1 MRKQRRQR
9 KIEIFKLEDR
19 VLFEAAGAAE
29 AVEAADHANNPN
41 PDQQHDISESERQ
54 EKEAQSAVKHVGPGT
69 ALPDPGAAVQ
79 DQGAGLAQPGTAHQD
94 PAQKL
99 VDGSADFS
107 NVPDVTEHH
116 SSDVSDFLNADFS
129 DHSAAQL
136 SFSDSLSADGH
147 DLIIVDADAAKDLD
161 LNSLP
166 DNTEVLVLDHNSD
179 AMEQINAYLD
189 SRDGKFDSVKF
200 VVDADLFGADS
211 AQEHLELNGEDVSAA
226 DLNAIRDHVAEHG
239 DLSVHTA
246 LDDSALSYSLNP
258 DGDFEHSADGDLHDT
273 VIHPE
278 IDKNITVNTDPAD
291 QIDPA
296 LANPVED
303 GRNELV
309 IIDSNMADKD
319 TVLSQIGEGRDV
331 LEIDPTQDAM
341 SQIQDYLDAHSDTKY
356 DAVHIMTHGNDL
368 GFYLGS
374 TKVTTA
380 DQMSVF
386 NGHMAENG
394 DFMLYGCELA
404 SNEHGQSLIQDIAD
418 FTGCDV
424 AASTNTTGISGD
436 WALEYN
442 VGVIETANISIHG
455 WEHDLLTYKVKADA
469 ASGSG
474 YYSSISSLPT
484 AAFTGDHTVELYSHI
499 TDQGTF
505 TVTSGTLTIVSAI
518 ENNVP
523 GSYVYT
529 LTGSA
534 TVNSGATL
542 IIRSSVSSFG
552 GNGSINVSGNLQV
565 ETNIAPIVN
574 LNGGTLNIVSDAT
587 VSTVNVSGASSIDS
601 DGVISSL
608 TLNSGGTLNLSS
620 GTVTGT
626 VNRGTLTGAG
636 ATFGAVTN
644 YADFTLTGG
653 SVSSL
658 DNSGNFN
665 MSGGTVSTTLT
676 NSASTTMSGG
686 TITTVD
692 NNSGTFDLSGGTVA
706 TLNNISDLTVS
717 GGEIDTLSNN
727 GTGTFTISGG
737 TIDRLINATAEN
749 NTITGGTIS
758 ALDNSGRLDVSGSTT
773 IIGALRNIITGELTI
788 SDATISETVDNSAK
802 LTFATDLATGFIT
815 NAEGGELYINGV
827 LTIKTDNGDTALTN
841 LKGGK
846 IYFNNGTLENAN
858 SAQTG
863 IGLSNTAGG
872 TVSITSGA
880 TGSIKGFAY
889 GAEVLLGQPLSGFTF
904 NNNGTNYLSSI
915 TVVGANG
922 GTGAVDEVE
931 SLEDA
936 LLKIDSTPG
945 TAYTINFKLALQD
958 YYTNG
963 VGGWADYLTIKNDYT
978 LANLVAVSSNTIVT
992 VNGQNYNVL
1001 LSVFADANVTIT
1013 AADVAGKTTI
1023 FNNVS
1028 FTVGGG
1034 KTLTVDR
1041 GASLAFSANLNT
1053 YQEIASVSG
1062 SVSTVISATLQNGTV
1077 SLVNDGTL
1085 NINGA
1090 VSFNYYSLAAP
1101 ASAIVNN
1108 GTLNMQGGELSVSI
1122 TDSWSST
1129 AASFNGILN
1138 NGNATISGST
1148 LSAMNIPAAV
1158 TDSAL
1163 IRNAGNILTIKDD
1176 STLSISGA
1184 NRIYGIYNDTTVS
1197 ITNSSVTASGVDS
1210 YGLFNSNNAVATF
1223 TVTKLPDAL
1232 PDPGSIEGLVPLQS
1246 YLSSIYHIQ
1255 GGKYAVYNENSFTAF
1270 NNVASGSGYTVDD
1283 SGLLSGTVG
1292 GVGTFRDAPL
1302 YALIG
1307 EVHTQ
1312 GKTSGAG
1319 SNATTTLNKVAVLG
1333 DVTNLGTAYIS
1344 LNSVSLNGNIANSLS
1359 NVFVNGRFMSSN
1371 FYYQPTGSSNTYN
1384 AYYGTNGSL
1393 NPMEI
1398 WNYFYTT
1405 SGTNAGGTIRFGEQY
1420 DPQTGE
1426 AKTVTV
1432 IFNSMSDYSFYNLTG
1447 TMSLTNFAGLSSE
1460 RNPVQIYNQGVM
1472 IIDSTN
1478 AVGKNA
1484 DGTYTLYVEQADQAV
1499 SMLNSHI
1506 ASASPE
1512 VYYGISRNLLGK
1524 AWGEYDLADGVID
1537 AGILNVNINGYNP
1550 ASAVLNSLT
1559 LTGLDIRNTTQG
1571 SGSSA
1576 SNGSTAVTNY
1586 GGNLTING
1594 GKLSGTYSGLDN
1606 IEVISYGSTSDLI
1619 YVITPIANLNDV
1631 LSVAGSAYSIRNSG
1645 ELNIAGVDGS
1655 ETLLTNQ
1662 LAFSSTYLGDYVA
1675 LLNSSISSYIW
1686 EYDSGESGVLTV
1698 VHYYWNSAFTGGT
1711 FTFTDGTTGAII
1723 SSSVHLYHM
1732 TSASVVNRTEIS
1744 LPESMNYSIPNTSN
1758 VVRGYGNVI
1767 VSVGEA
1773 VADEVLF
1780 VAAPSGD
1787 YQIAFVNWGDL
1798 TVTGI
1803 AGDFFGFDYLIDN
1816 SSNEW
1821 DYWTTNYFS
1830 IPRYPYTVI
1839 GDYAPTADLEIGFK
1853 IAASSIYR
1861 NFGTLTLRGVE
1872 TQNADGS
1879 YSYQCGIVTVDD
1891 TLLVSSVNASLSG
1904 SNFTRLNL
1912 VNFSVIAE
1920 SSPVAIQNEGFLGIY
1935 NGHYDSAANE
1945 WIGGSNAYVQATNG
1959 TAILNRDTLE
1969 IYNSAI
1975 VNSVNGIE
1983 ATDQASYMDIVNTT
1997 IANNSGWGIISAI
2010 GAPTGDFNFLVANST
2025 IAYNGSGGI
2034 RLTNGNGKL
2043 FLINTIVLNANPDA
2057 SSESSVDIVF
2067 DNGASLDSLSA
2078 GNLYGKTA
2086 AETKD
2091 LQGKTFGGWD
2101 DINHVYSLVENGPA
2115 WSISV
2120 AWSYDRT
2127 SGSMW
2132 VIDRVTVGS
2141 ATSGAYT
2148 IHYDQVGNER
2158 QVSGGRIGA
2167 YVLSGTTPSGPV
2179 TIIVNTIFDSANF
2192 DESHFTEK
2200 DGIYSLREVIWAIQ
2214 NGYLE
2219 SGDVQFDWSALI
2231 AQMEGGTDITIT
2243 VDLGSIGI
2251 TDNISIDLTK
2261 QKNTIPV
2268 GVTLTIDASGN
2279 GESAFVVNGSA
2290 IGTSLSLNNLTLT
2303 GAATA
2308 GNGGAIDIEAG
2319 TVNLTNVD
2327 IKDGSA
2333 ALGGAIYLASGS
2345 AFLTAS
2351 GTTFSN
2357 NTASSGG
2364 AIYNNGGQVT
2374 FSGGGNSFSNNQ
2386 AGNGGAIYNNRG
2398 TLSLGGVSFSGNSAT
2413 VGNGGAIYT
2422 VGGTIDMGG
2431 TSFSGN
2437 SATGNGGAI
2446 YNNGSSLSV
2455 ADGGVFTGNHA
2466 TENGGAIYNDG
2477 NGSLTIQGGEFS
2489 GNYTDSGDG
2498 GVIYNGSGALDIQGG
2513 VFSGNHAAG
2522 SGGVIYNG
2530 SGALTIQ
2537 SGEFSGNY
2545 AGGDGGVVYNA
2556 SGAGAM
2562 NVAGGVFA
2570 GNYAGGNG
2578 GAVYNASA
2586 EGMTVFAAFGGNH
2599 AANGGAIYNTAG
2611 ILNIG
2616 GMFIGNYAETGDG
2629 GAIYNESAA
2638 GMTVAADF
2646 AGNYAANGGAI
2657 YNKNGTLAIS
2667 GGSFEA
2673 NEARNGN
2680 GGAIYH
2686 GGAGSLTIDG
2696 TRLIGNSAAVQ
2707 GGAVF
2712 SGNGALNVKNSTFT
2726 GNMAVTGA
2734 AIFSGGS
2741 ATMDRVVFS
2750 GNQASESI
2758 VTINGGDL
2766 KNLTVSG
2773 NTAGGALFD
2782 SQGSKTVIDLSAF
2795 YDNNAEILLS
2805 AGATLYVINSTFA
2818 EGNGDVTKHM
2828 ITGGDVTIL
2837 NTTVT
2842 GDMADRGDA
2851 LIDAG
2856 TIRSVNNI
2864 IVGTDASQTA
2874 LNGGKVEAAY
2884 TIMSGTGTQ
2893 VHGGVDDSNTF
2904 GINYRALFGGNTVD
2918 PATGTIALLS
2928 GSIAETG
2935 VWVGYNTEGDLYYSV
2950 RPDQLYPR
2958 YGIDKVD
2965 WKKFGSDT
2973 LIARPDN
2980 VKITEGLNGN
2990 TLPSIGSYWI
3000 TQDVPTLGIGPGVN
3014 NTFID
3019 PSFNGI
3025 GWNNNDIYNVVAD
3038 SLIMNPGFLLNFRNE
3053 MPVGGRWY
3061 YDFTHAFD
3069 DRYSSYVGRFAVTLG
3084 RFDLGFVPSGEN
3096 YISVNVNSHVS
3107 DDFTRYTTTPYLSDG
3122 TPLIPAELESM
3133 NSETTAPATEGSF
3146 ELPEGLEEKLV
3157 SYLGRAEIFKN
3168 DFDKA
3173 LDQLLAVNA

>member
-200 VVDADLFGADS
+200 VVDADPSGADS
-211 AQEHLELNGEDVSAA
+211 AQEHLELNGKDVSDA

-246 LDDSALSYSLNP
+246 LDDSAPSYSLNP

-455 WEHDLLTYKVKADA
+455 WEHDLATITLTVDGVGSGVNKYATLDEALAVANGDTAGNIYIVVLDKDGATHTITNGTYKNVERITVTAEDILALDNGADVTIENGTFVVEEKGTLNIIDNVTLSVKNTIVIAYGGNA
-469 ASGSG
+469 TLNGTI
-474 YYSSISSLPT
+474 SIESAGNVAISNTGELNI
-484 AAFTGDHTVELYSHI
+484 TGDV
-499 TDQGTF
+499 TF
-505 TVTSGTLTIVSAI
+505 THTASAGDSAISNSGKLTI
-518 ENNVP
+518 
-523 GSYVYT
+523 SY
-529 LTGSA
+529 SK
-534 TVNSGATL
+534 
-542 IIRSSVSSFG
+542 
-552 GNGSINVSGNLQV
+552 INVSGYSYSVLNTSVASNKNTVSATFTNAELGAGIQSAGSV
-565 ETNIAPIVN
+565 ENTLTDVTLTGDLTNKGSNFYITGTFKSADNSPI
-574 LNGGTLNIVSDAT
+574 NITNENVDAT
-587 VSTVNVSGASSIDS
+587 GIYGET
-601 DGVISSL
+601 
-608 TLNSGGTLNLSS
+608 GGNIYFGEYDVGGESS
-620 GTVTGT
+620 GT
-626 VNRGTLTGAG
+626 
-636 ATFGAVTN
+636 
-644 YADFTLTGG
+644 
-653 SVSSL
+653 SIE
-658 DNSGNFN
+658 FN
-665 MSGGTVSTTLT
+665 EDQQYSFR
-676 NSASTTMSGG
+676 
-686 TITTVD
+686 
-692 NNSGTFDLSGGTVA
+692 NN
-706 TLNNISDLTVS
+706 
-717 GGEIDTLSNN
+717 
-727 GTGTFTISGG
+727 
-737 TIDRLINATAEN
+737 
-749 NTITGGTIS
+749 
-758 ALDNSGRLDVSGSTT
+758 
-773 IIGALRNIITGELTI
+773 
-788 SDATISETVDNSAK
+788 
-802 LTFATDLATGFIT
+802 
-815 NAEGGELYINGV
+815 
-827 LTIKTDNGDTALTN
+827 
-841 LKGGK
+841 
-846 IYFNNGTLENAN
+846 
-858 SAQTG
+858 
-863 IGLSNTAGG
+863 GG
-872 TVSITSGA
+872 TVSIYNFTGLSSEANPVTIWNKGIFLIDPNRTDQTAATLWVTGTTVNNSYNSGIYNTNTEGRKYRDHHMILTDLHIRNTQA
-880 TGSIKGFAY
+880 KSIGVTNYAGTLYMERGSIQAGYAGFANLVHISDSGSTSPVITIYMPYAKMIDVETVAGRAYSIINSGTLEQSNSNNSLLLTNHLDIIPADSYNGDYVAFANRSVTFALREYYESTTNYWNQWWGKFTTGFQDFSFSGNFGRQSASALLPGNLTVQTQDSLSLSTERITIETADDSWSGTNPTSTTWLYQVY
-889 GAEVLLGQPLSGFTF
+889 GAEVDARLSNVAFFAEGSNSATALQNWGNLTVDDIDISRYSVTDFSTILDNGRTSFLIGLYYNPITTTIYQARFSVRANIEVGFTF
-904 NNNGTNYLSSI
+904 TASQIKAGNFDRTTTSGLSLIDGDTILRGTDTEGTAKMLVEGAPYIIYERQTLSLINVTVEGAKGSEALRNQGTLYIGNGAVKETVYWSDTNTWLDIAKASYDEAKGKSQAYIKADEGTAIVNDSGALFLINAAIKDSVVGVDNDAYMAVMNSTFYNNKIGIRSISTSSSANTTPLLIGNTTIYSNKADSVGVQLDGGKMSIANSIVLVAGGVGINNNNGT
-915 TVVGANG
+915 
-922 GTGAVDEVE
+922 
-931 SLEDA
+931 
-936 LLKIDSTPG
+936 IDSDVG
-945 TAYTINFKLALQD
+945 NIIGQD
-958 YYTNG
+958 AQDTETKVAQVYG
-963 VGGWADYLTIKNDYT
+963 VFPVWD
-978 LANLVAVSSNTIVT
+978 NT
-992 VNGQNYNVL
+992 YNVL
-1001 LSVFADANVTIT
+1001 
-1013 AADVAGKTTI
+1013 
-1023 FNNVS
+1023 
-1028 FTVGGG
+1028 
-1034 KTLTVDR
+1034 
-1041 GASLAFSANLNT
+1041 SL
-1053 YQEIASVSG
+1053 
-1062 SVSTVISATLQNGTV
+1062 
-1077 SLVNDGTL
+1077 
-1085 NINGA
+1085 
-1090 VSFNYYSLAAP
+1090 
-1101 ASAIVNN
+1101 
-1108 GTLNMQGGELSVSI
+1108 
-1122 TDSWSST
+1122 
-1129 AASFNGILN
+1129 
-1138 NGNATISGST
+1138 
-1148 LSAMNIPAAV
+1148 
-1158 TDSAL
+1158 
-1163 IRNAGNILTIKDD
+1163 KD
-1176 STLSISGA
+1176 
-1184 NRIYGIYNDTTVS
+1184 
-1197 ITNSSVTASGVDS
+1197 
-1210 YGLFNSNNAVATF
+1210 
-1223 TVTKLPDAL
+1223 
-1232 PDPGSIEGLVPLQS
+1232 
-1246 YLSSIYHIQ
+1246 
-1255 GGKYAVYNENSFTAF
+1255 
-1270 NNVASGSGYTVDD
+1270 
-1283 SGLLSGTVG
+1283 
-1292 GVGTFRDAPL
+1292 
-1302 YALIG
+1302 
-1307 EVHTQ
+1307 
-1312 GKTSGAG
+1312 
-1319 SNATTTLNKVAVLG
+1319 
-1333 DVTNLGTAYIS
+1333 
-1344 LNSVSLNGNIANSLS
+1344 
-1359 NVFVNGRFMSSN
+1359 
-1371 FYYQPTGSSNTYN
+1371 
-1384 AYYGTNGSL
+1384 
-1393 NPMEI
+1393 
-1398 WNYFYTT
+1398 
-1405 SGTNAGGTIRFGEQY
+1405 
-1420 DPQTGE
+1420 
-1426 AKTVTV
+1426 
-1432 IFNSMSDYSFYNLTG
+1432 
-1447 TMSLTNFAGLSSE
+1447 
-1460 RNPVQIYNQGVM
+1460 
-1472 IIDSTN
+1472 
-1478 AVGKNA
+1478 
-1484 DGTYTLYVEQADQAV
+1484 
-1499 SMLNSHI
+1499 
-1506 ASASPE
+1506 
-1512 VYYGISRNLLGK
+1512 
-1524 AWGEYDLADGVID
+1524 
-1537 AGILNVNINGYNP
+1537 
-1550 ASAVLNSLT
+1550 
-1559 LTGLDIRNTTQG
+1559 
-1571 SGSSA
+1571 
-1576 SNGSTAVTNY
+1576 GSTALTGGVALGYTISENNFMLYINDVTKADIVVTWDKLGNDRTTEIGSY
-1586 GGNLTING
+1586 VKTGGVTPP
-1594 GKLSGTYSGLDN
+1594 SP
-1606 IEVISYGSTSDLI
+1606 TSD
-1619 YVITPIANLNDV
+1619 
-1631 LSVAGSAYSIRNSG
+1631 
-1645 ELNIAGVDGS
+1645 
-1655 ETLLTNQ
+1655 
-1662 LAFSSTYLGDYVA
+1662 
-1675 LLNSSISSYIW
+1675 
-1686 EYDSGESGVLTV
+1686 
-1698 VHYYWNSAFTGGT
+1698 
-1711 FTFTDGTTGAII
+1711 
-1723 SSSVHLYHM
+1723 
-1732 TSASVVNRTEIS
+1732 
-1744 LPESMNYSIPNTSN
+1744 
-1758 VVRGYGNVI
+1758 
-1767 VSVGEA
+1767 
-1773 VADEVLF
+1773 
-1780 VAAPSGD
+1780 
-1787 YQIAFVNWGDL
+1787 
-1798 TVTGI
+1798 
-1803 AGDFFGFDYLIDN
+1803 
-1816 SSNEW
+1816 
-1821 DYWTTNYFS
+1821 
-1830 IPRYPYTVI
+1830 
-1839 GDYAPTADLEIGFK
+1839 
-1853 IAASSIYR
+1853 
-1861 NFGTLTLRGVE
+1861 
-1872 TQNADGS
+1872 
-1879 YSYQCGIVTVDD
+1879 
-1891 TLLVSSVNASLSG
+1891 
-1904 SNFTRLNL
+1904 
-1912 VNFSVIAE
+1912 
-1920 SSPVAIQNEGFLGIY
+1920 
-1935 NGHYDSAANE
+1935 
-1945 WIGGSNAYVQATNG
+1945 
-1959 TAILNRDTLE
+1959 
-1969 IYNSAI
+1969 
-1975 VNSVNGIE
+1975 
-1983 ATDQASYMDIVNTT
+1983 
-1997 IANNSGWGIISAI
+1997 
-2010 GAPTGDFNFLVANST
+2010 
-2025 IAYNGSGGI
+2025 
-2034 RLTNGNGKL
+2034 
-2043 FLINTIVLNANPDA
+2043 
-2057 SSESSVDIVF
+2057 
-2067 DNGASLDSLSA
+2067 
-2078 GNLYGKTA
+2078 
-2086 AETKD
+2086 
-2091 LQGKTFGGWD
+2091 
-2101 DINHVYSLVENGPA
+2101 
-2115 WSISV
+2115 
-2120 AWSYDRT
+2120 
-2127 SGSMW
+2127 
-2132 VIDRVTVGS
+2132 
-2141 ATSGAYT
+2141 
-2148 IHYDQVGNER
+2148 
-2158 QVSGGRIGA
+2158 
-2167 YVLSGTTPSGPV
+2167 
-2179 TIIVNTIFDSANF
+2179 IIVNTVDDYAGTITKELIENKIKNEDS
-2192 DESHFTEK
+2192 K
-2200 DGIYSLREVIWAIQ
+2200 YSLREVIWAIQ

-2219 SGDVQFDWSALI
+2219 SGDVQFDWDALI
-2231 AQMEGGTDITIT
+2231 VDGGNTNITIE
-2243 VDLGSIGI
+2243 VKYGSIDI
-2251 TDNISIDLTK
+2251 TDNISITIDLTK
-2261 QKNTIPV
+2261 QEQLVPV
-2268 GVTLTIDASGN
+2268 GVTLTINASGN
-2279 GESAFVVNGSA
+2279 GESAFVVNGS
-2290 IGTSLSLNNLTLT
+2290 SLSLGGEKNNNLTLI
-2303 GAATA
+2303 GATTA

-2319 TVNLTNVD
+2319 IVNLTNVD

-2513 VFSGNHAAG
+2513 KFSDNHAAG
-2522 SGGVIYNG
+2522 NGGVIYNG

-2611 ILNIG
+2611 ILNVG

-2646 AGNYAANGGAI
+2646 TDNNAANGGAI

-2686 GGAGSLTIDG
+2686 GGAGSLMIDG

-2726 GNMAVTGA
+2726 GNMAVAGA
-2734 AIFSGGS
+2734 AIFSGGF

-2766 KNLTVSG
+2766 KNLTVSD
-2773 NTAGGALFD
+2773 NTAGSGALFD
-2782 SQGSKTVIDLSAF
+2782 SLGSKTVIDLSAF

-2874 LNGGKVEAAY
+2874 LNGSKVEAAY

-2893 VHGGVDDSNTF
+2893 VHGGVDDSNVF

-2935 VWVGYNTEGDLYYSV
+2935 VWVGYNTENGDLYYSV

-3096 YISVNVNSHVS
+3096 YISINVNSHVS

>member
-79 DQGAGLAQPGTAHQD
+79 EQGAGLAQPGTAHQD

-129 DHSAAQL
+129 DHSAAKL

-166 DNTEVLVLDHNSD
+166 DNTEVLVLDHDSD

-200 VVDADLFGADS
+200 VVDADLSGADS
-211 AQEHLELNGEDVSAA
+211 AQEHLELNGKDVSAA

-246 LDDSALSYSLNP
+246 LDDSAPSYSLNP
-258 DGDFEHSADGDLHDT
+258 DGDFEHRADGDLHDT

-319 TVLSQIGEGRDV
+319 SVLSQIGEGRDV
-331 LEIDPTQDAM
+331 LEIDPSQDAM

-442 VGVIETANISIHG
+442 VGVIETVNISIRNWDHNLKTWKIIDDNTSG
-455 WEHDLLTYKVKADA
+455 KYDGENIGDITAGL
-469 ASGSG
+469 ASGDVIEF
-474 YYSSISSLPT
+474 YSDITEYGITTITADNITVRSAKVDGAQQSYTYTVAGSLTVDTGASI
-484 AAFTGDHTVELYSHI
+484 
-499 TDQGTF
+499 TF
-505 TVTSGTLTIVSAI
+505 T
-518 ENNVP
+518 
-523 GSYVYT
+523 
-529 LTGSA
+529 
-534 TVNSGATL
+534 
-542 IIRSSVSSFG
+542 SSVSGIS
-552 GNGSINVSGNLQV
+552 GNGIINISGSLSL
-565 ETNIAPIVN
+565 ETATTAIVK
-574 LNGGTLNIVSDAT
+574 LDGGALKITGAT
-587 VSTVNVSGASSIDS
+587 VSKVDAFGASSIDS
-601 DGVISSL
+601 SGVISSL
-608 TLNSGGTLNLSS
+608 TLNTGGTLNLSS

-665 MSGGTVSTTLT
+665 MSGGTVSTLT
-676 NSASTTMSGG
+676 NSASTAMTGG

-692 NNSGTFDLSGGTVA
+692 NNSGTFDLSGGTVT
-706 TLNNISDLTVS
+706 TLNNTSDLTVS
-717 GGEIDTLSNN
+717 GGAIGTLNN
-727 GTGTFTISGG
+727 RAGGDLAMSGGQITVTLNNSSTGTNEISGTAAVSYLNNSGTLTVSGG
-737 TIDRLINATAEN
+737 TV
-749 NTITGGTIS
+749 GTVT
-758 ALDNSGRLDVSGSTT
+758 NSGTLDVSGGSISAGTNDT
-773 IIGALRNIITGELTI
+773 GITNNGTLTF
-788 SDATISETVDNSAK
+788 SNTVDAGAISNRGT
-802 LTFATDLATGFIT
+802 L
-815 NAEGGELYINGV
+815 NINGV
-827 LTIKTDNGDTALTN
+827 LRIAAASGSVAVEN
-841 LKGGK
+841 LGGTVN
-846 IYFNNGTLENAN
+846 FSGGTLQNT
-858 SAQTG
+858 SGAQTG
-863 IGLSNTAGG
+863 TGIGNTAGG
-872 TVSITSGA
+872 SVINGSG
-880 TGSIKGFAY
+880 TIEGFAY
-889 GAEVLLGQPLSGFTF
+889 GAEVLLGQSVAGLTF
-904 NNNGTNYLSSI
+904 NNNTNNYLFSI
-915 TVVGANG
+915 TVVGDKG
-922 GTGAVDEVE
+922 GSSLATGEVRTID
-931 SLEDA
+931 DA
-936 LLKIDSTPG
+936 LAALQADPTGVFS
-945 TAYTINFKLALQD
+945 INFNLTLSD
-958 YYTNG
+958 YGNWST
-963 VGGWADYLTIKNDYT
+963 YLTVNGNYSAITN
-978 LANLVAVSSNTIVT
+978 LASVSSNTVVNGEYIILTMVLNKNITLSTPSTVDGGVTSFRNISVT
-992 VNGQNYNVL
+992 VNAGSTFTVSSGTTAKFDTVSYHEIESVEGLGTATVTARLKNGSVTLTNEGT
-1001 LSVFADANVTIT
+1001 LSV
-1013 AADVAGKTTI
+1013 
-1023 FNNVS
+1023 
-1028 FTVGGG
+1028 
-1034 KTLTVDR
+1034 
-1041 GASLAFSANLNT
+1041 
-1053 YQEIASVSG
+1053 Q
-1062 SVSTVISATLQNGTV
+1062 
-1077 SLVNDGTL
+1077 GTL
-1085 NINGA
+1085 NFTYAEPTTDVN
-1090 VSFNYYSLAAP
+1090 
-1101 ASAIVNN
+1101 AIVNKGQLIFDGGQFN
-1108 GTLNMQGGELSVSI
+1108 LNVTVS
-1122 TDSWSST
+1122 TGSSK
-1129 AASFNGILN
+1129 SPLVNGILN
-1138 NGNATISGST
+1138 ENGGTVNVTNGARLNASISSGVS
-1148 LSAMNIPAAV
+1148 
-1158 TDSAL
+1158 DSAL
-1163 IRNAGNILTIKDD
+1163 IRNRGTLTIDGA
-1176 STLSISGA
+1176 SRLNISGTTTTKAYAIHNDSVA
-1184 NRIYGIYNDTTVS
+1184 N
-1197 ITNSSVTASGVDS
+1197 ITDSFIDASGS
-1210 YGLFNSNNAVATF
+1210 GEFYGLFNSNNATATF
-1223 TVTKLPDAL
+1223 TVTEVPDYITFPVSAAEGYGAL
-1232 PDPGSIEGLVPLQS
+1232 YY
-1246 YLSSIYHIQ
+1246 YLDQIYHIR
-1255 GGKYAVYNENSFTAF
+1255 GTSYSVYNENSFTTV
-1270 NNVASGSGYTVDD
+1270 NNVASSGDYTITN
-1283 SGLLSGTVG
+1283 GLITGTVKDSAG
-1292 GVGTFRDAPL
+1292 NVVGIFRDAPL

-1307 EVHTQ
+1307 NIHTQ
-1312 GKTSGAG
+1312 GKVNGQGA
-1319 SNATTTLNKVAVLG
+1319 NASTKLNNITILG
-1333 DVTNLGTAYIS
+1333 NVSNLGTAEIS
-1344 LNSVSLNGNIANSLS
+1344 LNNFRLNGNIYNQLS
-1359 NVFVNGRFMSSN
+1359 KVLVTGDFMSSD
-1371 FYYQPTGSSNTYN
+1371 FYYRRSETDTRYY
-1384 AYYGTNGSL
+1384 AYYGSSGNKETI
-1393 NPMEI
+1393 EV
-1398 WNYFYTT
+1398 WNYFTPAI
-1405 SGTNAGGTIRFGEQY
+1405 GTNAGGTIYFG
-1420 DPQTGE
+1420 PQANKVNFSSTSNY
-1426 AKTVTV
+1426 A
-1432 IFNSMSDYSFYNLTG
+1432 FYNLTG
-1447 TMSLTNFAGLSSE
+1447 EMAFANFSNLSSE
-1460 RNPVQIYNQGVM
+1460 SNPVQIYNQGVFS
-1472 IIDSTN
+1472 IDAT
-1478 AVGKNA
+1478 NA
-1484 DGTYTLYVEQADQAV
+1484 DGKVDGMYSLYVKEADQAESLMEGNV
-1499 SMLNSHI
+1499 GIGNYDT
-1506 ASASPE
+1506 AS
-1512 VYYGISRNLLGK
+1512 GISDR
-1524 AWGEYDLADGVID
+1524 
-1537 AGILNVNINGYNP
+1537 GIVNVNSNGYNP
-1550 ASAVLNSLT
+1550 ASPVTNGMT
-1559 LTGLDIRNTTQG
+1559 LTGLHVRNTQN
-1571 SGSSA
+1571 SSA
-1576 SNGSTAVTNY
+1576 AVTNY
-1586 GGNLTING
+1586 AGNLTVNG
-1594 GKLSGTYSGLDN
+1594 GALSATYSALDN
-1606 IEVISYGSTSDLI
+1606 LEVLA
-1619 YVITPIANLNDV
+1619 YVWTTADVFTFYTVTPIANLNDV
-1631 LSVAGSAYSIRNSG
+1631 TSLAGSAYSVRNVG
-1645 ELNIAGVDGS
+1645 ELNIKGS
-1655 ETLLTNQ
+1655 NDKTLFTNR
-1662 LAFSSTYLGDYVA
+1662 LDFSSNYQGDYTA
-1675 LLNSSISSYIW
+1675 LFNSSVSVYMQ
-1686 EYDSGESGVLTV
+1686 EYDSGESNVKTV
-1698 VHYYWNSAFTGGT
+1698 VYYYWNSAFTQGRKT
-1711 FTFTDGTTGAII
+1711 FICASTGAVIG
-1723 SSSVHLYHM
+1723 SNVTLYHM
-1732 TSASVVNRTEIS
+1732 TSASVTGRTKVD
-1744 LPESMNYSIPNTSN
+1744 LPSDYVYTIPSTSN
-1758 VVRGYGNVI
+1758 VWRGFGNALVA
-1767 VSVGEA
+1767 EA
-1773 VADEVLF
+1773 DATLNNVAFNAEASPDTQTVFE
-1780 VAAPSGD
+1780 
-1787 YQIAFVNWGDL
+1787 NWGNL

-1803 AGDFFGFDYLIDN
+1803 DADNQFKGFDYLIDN
-1816 SSNEW
+1816 GTP
-1821 DYWTTNYFS
+1821 YWTSSVMGNILRNESPAGAMTGS
-1830 IPRYPYTVI
+1830 SPK
-1839 GDYAPTADLEIGFK
+1839 GDYTQTADLEIGFQ
-1853 IAASSIYR
+1853 ISASSIYR

-1872 TQNADGS
+1872 TQTGENEYEYITGTVNVDG
-1879 YSYQCGIVTVDD
+1879 GA
-1891 TLLVSSVNASLSG
+1891 LVIAPTTSSLSG
-1904 SNFTRLNL
+1904 SHITRLNL
-1912 VNFSVIAE
+1912 VNFSV
-1920 SSPVAIQNEGFLGIY
+1920 SGKNTPYAIQNEGFLGIY

-1959 TAILNRDTLE
+1959 TAILNRNTLE

-1975 VNSVNGIE
+1975 INSVNGIE

-1997 IANNSGWGIISAI
+1997 IANNSGWGVISAI
-2010 GAPTGDFNFLVANST
+2010 GAPSGDFNFLIANST

-2034 RLTNGNGKL
+2034 RLTNSNGKL

-2057 SSESSVDIVF
+2057 SSEKSVDLVF

-2078 GNLYGKTA
+2078 GNLYGTTA

-2101 DINHVYSLVENGPA
+2101 DTNHVYSLVENGPA

-2120 AWSYDRT
+2120 AWSYNRT

-2132 VIDRVTVGS
+2132 VIDHVIVGS

-2158 QVSGGRIGA
+2158 LASDGRIGA
-2167 YVLSGTTPSGPV
+2167 YVLSGTPPPPPA
-2179 TIIVNTIFDSANF
+2179 TIIVNTIYDSANF
-2192 DESHFTEK
+2192 DASHFTEK
-2200 DGIYSLREVIWAIQ
+2200 DGIYSLREVIYAIQ

-2219 SGDVQFDWSALI
+2219 SGDVQFDWNALI
-2231 AQMEGGTDITIT
+2231 TQMGGGSDITIT

-2251 TDNISIDLTK
+2251 TDNISITV
-2261 QKNTIPV
+2261 PGSA
-2268 GVTLTIDASGN
+2268 GVTLTINASGN
-2279 GESAFVVNGSA
+2279 GDSAFVVNGSA

-2303 GAATA
+2303 GATTA
-2308 GNGGAIDIEAG
+2308 GNGGAIDIKAG

-2431 TSFSGN
+2431 ISFSGN

-2498 GVIYNGSGALDIQGG
+2498 GVVYNGSGALDIQGG

-3053 MPVGGRWY
+3053 MPVGGHWY

-3096 YISVNVNSHVS
+3096 YISINVNSHVS

>member
-129 DHSAAQL
+129 DHSAAKL

-200 VVDADLFGADS
+200 VVDADLSGADS
-211 AQEHLELNGEDVSAA
+211 AQEHLELNGKDVSAA

-246 LDDSALSYSLNP
+246 LDDSAPSYSLNP

-455 WEHDLLTYKVKADA
+455 WNHDLEAYKVKAD
-469 ASGSG
+469 GGTG
-474 YYSSISSLPT
+474 YYTSIS
-484 AAFTGDHTVELYSHI
+484 AING
-499 TDQGTF
+499 GTF
-505 TVTSGTLTIVSAI
+505 TSGNHTIEFYSNITEVGTVTVNGGTLTLYSAT
-518 ENNVP
+518 ENNVQ
-523 GSYVYT
+523 SNYTYT
-529 LTGSA
+529 LNGNVVVNAGAEVIIQSSNL
-534 TVNSGATL
+534 TVNGQGAFNVAGTL
-542 IIRSSVSSFG
+542 TLDSLDS
-552 GNGSINVSGNLQV
+552 NVSGNV
-565 ETNIAPIVN
+565 SAKIN
-574 LNGGTLNIVSDAT
+574 LNSGILNIDSNITAA
-587 VSTVNVSGASSIDS
+587 TVNVSGASSIDS

-636 ATFGAVTN
+636 AMFGTVTN
-644 YADFTLTGG
+644 YADFTLTDG

-658 DNSGNFN
+658 DNNGTFN
-665 MSGGTVSTTLT
+665 MDGGTVSLLT
-676 NSASTTMSGG
+676 NSASTAMTGG

-706 TLNNISDLTVS
+706 TLNNTSDLTVS
-717 GGEIDTLSNN
+717 GGAIGTLNN
-727 GTGTFTISGG
+727 RAGGDLAMSGGQITVTLNNSSTGTNEISGTAAVSYLNNSGTLTVSGG
-737 TIDRLINATAEN
+737 TV
-749 NTITGGTIS
+749 GTVT
-758 ALDNSGRLDVSGSTT
+758 NSGTLDVSGGSISAGTNDT
-773 IIGALRNIITGELTI
+773 GITNNGTLTF
-788 SDATISETVDNSAK
+788 SNTVDAGAISNRGT
-802 LTFATDLATGFIT
+802 L
-815 NAEGGELYINGV
+815 NINGV
-827 LTIKTDNGDTALTN
+827 LRIAAASGSVAVENR
-841 LKGGK
+841 GGTVN
-846 IYFNNGTLENAN
+846 FSGGTLRNA
-858 SAQTG
+858 SGIQSGTG
-863 IGLSNTAGG
+863 IGNTAGG
-872 TVSITSGA
+872 SVINGPGTIE
-880 TGSIKGFAY
+880 GFAY
-889 GAEVLLGQPLSGFTF
+889 GAEVLLGQSVAGLTF
-904 NNNGTNYLSSI
+904 NNNTNNYLFSI
-915 TVVGANG
+915 TVVGDKG
-922 GTGAVDEVE
+922 GSSLATGEVRTID
-931 SLEDA
+931 DA
-936 LLKIDSTPG
+936 LAALQADPTGVFS
-945 TAYTINFKLALQD
+945 INFNLTLSD
-958 YYTNG
+958 YGNWST
-963 VGGWADYLTIKNDYT
+963 YLTVNGNYSAITN
-978 LANLVAVSSNTIVT
+978 LASVSSNTVVKGEYIILTMVLNKNITLSTPSTVDGGVTSFRNISVT
-992 VNGQNYNVL
+992 VNAGSTFTVSSGTTAKFSGSNMEIESVEGLGTATVTARLKNGSVTL
-1001 LSVFADANVTIT
+1001 TNEGTLSV
-1013 AADVAGKTTI
+1013 
-1023 FNNVS
+1023 
-1028 FTVGGG
+1028 
-1034 KTLTVDR
+1034 
-1041 GASLAFSANLNT
+1041 
-1053 YQEIASVSG
+1053 Q
-1062 SVSTVISATLQNGTV
+1062 
-1077 SLVNDGTL
+1077 GTL
-1085 NINGA
+1085 NFTYAEPTTDVN
-1090 VSFNYYSLAAP
+1090 
-1101 ASAIVNN
+1101 AIVNKGQLIFDGGQFN
-1108 GTLNMQGGELSVSI
+1108 LNVTVS
-1122 TDSWSST
+1122 TGSSK
-1129 AASFNGILN
+1129 SPLVNGILN
-1138 NGNATISGST
+1138 ENGGTVNVTNGARLNASISSGVS
-1148 LSAMNIPAAV
+1148 
-1158 TDSAL
+1158 DSAL
-1163 IRNAGNILTIKDD
+1163 IRNRGTLTIDGA
-1176 STLSISGA
+1176 SRLNISGTTTTKAYAIHNDSVA
-1184 NRIYGIYNDTTVS
+1184 N
-1197 ITNSSVTASGVDS
+1197 ITDSFIDASGS
-1210 YGLFNSNNAVATF
+1210 GEFYGLFNSNNATATF
-1223 TVTKLPDAL
+1223 TVTEVPDYITFPVSATEGYGAL
-1232 PDPGSIEGLVPLQS
+1232 YY
-1246 YLSSIYHIQ
+1246 YLDQIYHIR
-1255 GGKYAVYNENSFTAF
+1255 GTSYSVYNENSFTTV
-1270 NNVASGSGYTVDD
+1270 NNVASSGDYTITN
-1283 SGLLSGTVG
+1283 GLITGTVKDSAG
-1292 GVGTFRDAPL
+1292 NVVGIFRDAPL

-1307 EVHTQ
+1307 NIHTQ
-1312 GKTSGAG
+1312 GKVNGQGA
-1319 SNATTTLNKVAVLG
+1319 NASTKLNNITILG
-1333 DVTNLGTAYIS
+1333 NVSNLGTAEIS
-1344 LNSVSLNGNIANSLS
+1344 LNNFRLNGNIYNQLS
-1359 NVFVNGRFMSSN
+1359 KVLVTGDFMSSD
-1371 FYYQPTGSSNTYN
+1371 FYYRRSETDTRYY
-1384 AYYGTNGSL
+1384 AYYGSSGNKETI
-1393 NPMEI
+1393 EV
-1398 WNYFYTT
+1398 WNYFTPAI
-1405 SGTNAGGTIRFGEQY
+1405 GTNAGGTIYFG
-1420 DPQTGE
+1420 PQANKVNFSSTSNY
-1426 AKTVTV
+1426 A
-1432 IFNSMSDYSFYNLTG
+1432 FYNLTG
-1447 TMSLTNFAGLSSE
+1447 EMAFANFSNLSSE
-1460 RNPVQIYNQGVM
+1460 SNPVQIYNQGVFS
-1472 IIDSTN
+1472 IDAT
-1478 AVGKNA
+1478 NA
-1484 DGTYTLYVEQADQAV
+1484 DGKVDGMYSLYVKEADQAESLMEGNV
-1499 SMLNSHI
+1499 GIGNYDT
-1506 ASASPE
+1506 AS
-1512 VYYGISRNLLGK
+1512 GISDR
-1524 AWGEYDLADGVID
+1524 
-1537 AGILNVNINGYNP
+1537 GIVNVNSNGYNP
-1550 ASAVLNSLT
+1550 ASPVTNGMT
-1559 LTGLDIRNTTQG
+1559 LTGLHVRNTQN
-1571 SGSSA
+1571 SSA
-1576 SNGSTAVTNY
+1576 AVTNY
-1586 GGNLTING
+1586 AGNLTVNG
-1594 GKLSGTYSGLDN
+1594 GALSATYSALDN
-1606 IEVISYGSTSDLI
+1606 LEVLA
-1619 YVITPIANLNDV
+1619 YVWTTADVFTFYTVTPIANLNDV
-1631 LSVAGSAYSIRNSG
+1631 TSLAGSAYSVRNVG
-1645 ELNIAGVDGS
+1645 ELNIKGS
-1655 ETLLTNQ
+1655 NDKTLFTNR
-1662 LAFSSTYLGDYVA
+1662 LDFSSNYQGDYTA
-1675 LLNSSISSYIW
+1675 LFNSSVSVYMQ
-1686 EYDSGESGVLTV
+1686 EYDSGESNVKTV
-1698 VHYYWNSAFTGGT
+1698 VYYYWNSAFTEGRKT
-1711 FTFTDGTTGAII
+1711 FTCTSTGAVIG
-1723 SSSVHLYHM
+1723 SNATLYHM
-1732 TSASVVNRTEIS
+1732 TSASVTGRTKVD
-1744 LPESMNYSIPNTSN
+1744 LPSDYVYTIPNTSN
-1758 VVRGYGNVI
+1758 VWRGFGNALVA
-1767 VSVGEA
+1767 EA
-1773 VADEVLF
+1773 DATLNNVAFNAEASPDTQTVFE
-1780 VAAPSGD
+1780 
-1787 YQIAFVNWGDL
+1787 NWGNL

-1803 AGDFFGFDYLIDN
+1803 DADNQFKGFDYLIDN
-1816 SSNEW
+1816 GTP
-1821 DYWTTNYFS
+1821 YWTSSVMGNILRNESPAGAMTGS
-1830 IPRYPYTVI
+1830 KPK
-1839 GDYAPTADLEIGFK
+1839 GDYTQTADLEIGFQ
-1853 IAASSIYR
+1853 ISASSIYR

-1872 TQNADGS
+1872 TQTGENEYEYTTGTVNVDG
-1879 YSYQCGIVTVDD
+1879 GA
-1891 TLLVSSVNASLSG
+1891 LVIAPTTSSLSG
-1904 SNFTRLNL
+1904 SHITRLNL
-1912 VNFSVIAE
+1912 VNFSV
-1920 SSPVAIQNEGFLGIY
+1920 SGKNTPYAIQNEGFLGIY

-1959 TAILNRDTLE
+1959 TAILNRNTLE

-1975 VNSVNGIE
+1975 INSVNGIE

-1997 IANNSGWGIISAI
+1997 IANNSGWGVISAI
-2010 GAPTGDFNFLVANST
+2010 GAPSGDFNFLIANST

-2034 RLTNGNGKL
+2034 RLTNSNGKL

-2057 SSESSVDIVF
+2057 SSEKSVDLVF

-2078 GNLYGKTA
+2078 GNLYGTTA

-2101 DINHVYSLVENGPA
+2101 DTNHVYSLVENGPA

-2120 AWSYDRT
+2120 AWSYNRT

-2132 VIDRVTVGS
+2132 VIDHVIVGS

-2158 QVSGGRIGA
+2158 LASDGRIGA
-2167 YVLSGTTPSGPV
+2167 YVLSGTPPPPPA
-2179 TIIVNTIFDSANF
+2179 TIIVNTIYDSANF
-2192 DESHFTEK
+2192 DASHFTEK
-2200 DGIYSLREVIWAIQ
+2200 DGIYSLREVIYAIQ

-2219 SGDVQFDWSALI
+2219 SGDVQFDWNALI
-2231 AQMEGGTDITIT
+2231 TQMGGGSDITIT

-2251 TDNISIDLTK
+2251 TDNISITV
-2261 QKNTIPV
+2261 PGSA
-2268 GVTLTIDASGN
+2268 GVTLTINASGN
-2279 GESAFVVNGSA
+2279 GDSAFVVNGSA

-2303 GAATA
+2303 GATTA
-2308 GNGGAIDIEAG
+2308 GNGGAIDIKAG

-3053 MPVGGRWY
+3053 MPVGGHWY

-3096 YISVNVNSHVS
+3096 YISINVNSHVS